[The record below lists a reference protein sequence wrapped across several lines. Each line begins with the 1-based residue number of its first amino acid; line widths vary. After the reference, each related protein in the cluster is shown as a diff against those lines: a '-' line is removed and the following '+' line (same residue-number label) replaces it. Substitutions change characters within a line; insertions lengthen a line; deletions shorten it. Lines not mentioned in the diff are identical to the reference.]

1 MSLEWCS
8 SALGLAG
15 TETGEHLSGFI
26 DPCALSCRAG
36 GSERAC
42 RNQGAIDGSCRL
54 WGGGS
59 PCSALSQEPAQPSVE
74 DKLHIPLCAEGNL
87 SGYILWRMK
96 HEDVLLHSVILRGLA
111 WLMICPLIF
120 HGVCVCMFSLSHFL
134 RVTELF

>member
-1 MSLEWCS
+1 MVQLCPGAGSDRDRRAFIGIYRSLCPQLQS
-8 SALGLAG
+8 RGLR
-15 TETGEHLSGFI
+15 EDLQ
-26 DPCALSCRAG
+26 D
-36 GSERAC
+36 
-42 RNQGAIDGSCRL
+42 QGAIHGSCRL

-59 PCSALSQEPAQPSVE
+59 PCSALSQEPAQPLVE
-74 DKLHIPLCAEGNL
+74 DKLHILLCAEGNL

-120 HGVCVCMFSLSHFL
+120 HGVCVCVFSLSHFL